1 MRVLLESIQASSSE
15 ERLENLRKLRS
26 LVTQSD
32 LEISQDGKFMKIGL
46 FDTLDS
52 DIYLTNLY
60 RFYED

>member
-1 MRVLLESIQASSSE
+1 MNVLLENIKASSEE
-15 ERLENLRKLRS
+15 ERLENLRKLRY

-32 LEISQDGKFMKIGL
+32 LEILQDGKFMKIGL

-52 DIYLTNLY
+52 ELYLTNLY